1 MKNGL
6 CVIKTKDQPVTS
18 RLVQHLLDDPT
29 CDGGQW
35 DMVANLV
42 NKYGLVPKCVYQE
55 SHHSSNSRDL
65 NAVLK
70 KKFSSSALTSL
81 QSGAQKEQKWPLLN
95 LVRQILRVCNYKM
108 EPVRRSD
115 GYDDEG
121 KKKYKRFFLVK
132 KFKAVQAQPV

>member
-1 MKNGL
+1 MDKEIIEFLKKCKLQLEDETQLDGQL
-6 CVIKTKDQPVTS
+6 IPRDI
-18 RLVQHLLDDPT
+18 LLSPNT
-29 CDGGQW
+29 YEE
-35 DMVANLV
+35 VKA
-42 NKYGLVPKCVYQE
+42 E
-55 SHHSSNSRDL
+55 I
-65 NAVLK
+65 AVLK

-132 KFKAVQAQPV
+132 KFKAIVANSDR

>member
-1 MKNGL
+1 MDKEIIEFL
-6 CVIKTKDQPVTS
+6 KKCKLQ
-18 RLVQHLLDDPT
+18 LDDET
-29 CDGGQW
+29 QLEGQ
-35 DMVANLV
+35 LI
-42 NKYGLVPKCVYQE
+42 P
-55 SHHSSNSRDL
+55 RDIL
-65 NAVLK
+65 LSQNTYEEVKAEIDVLK

-132 KFKAVQAQPV
+132 KFKAVQAQTV

>member
-1 MKNGL
+1 MDKEIIDFLKKCKLQLEDETQLEGQL
-6 CVIKTKDQPVTS
+6 IPRDMLLS
-18 RLVQHLLDDPT
+18 RTTYEQVKMDI
-29 CDGGQW
+29 
-35 DMVANLV
+35 V
-42 NKYGLVPKCVYQE
+42 E
-55 SHHSSNSRDL
+55 
-65 NAVLK
+65 LK

-81 QSGAQKEQKWPLLN
+81 QSCAEKEQKWPLLN

-132 KFKAVQAQPV
+132 KFKSVQAQTVNMNN

>member
-1 MKNGL
+1 MDKEIIEFLKKCKLQLEDETQLDGQL
-6 CVIKTKDQPVTS
+6 IPRDI
-18 RLVQHLLDDPT
+18 LLSPNT
-29 CDGGQW
+29 YEE
-35 DMVANLV
+35 VKA
-42 NKYGLVPKCVYQE
+42 E
-55 SHHSSNSRDL
+55 I
-65 NAVLK
+65 AVLK

-132 KFKAVQAQPV
+132 KLKAIVVNSEQ

>member
-1 MKNGL
+1 MDKEIIEFL
-6 CVIKTKDQPVTS
+6 KKCKLQ
-18 RLVQHLLDDPT
+18 LDDET
-29 CDGGQW
+29 QLEGQ
-35 DMVANLV
+35 LI
-42 NKYGLVPKCVYQE
+42 P
-55 SHHSSNSRDL
+55 RDIL
-65 NAVLK
+65 LSPNTHEDVKAEIAVLK

-132 KFKAVQAQPV
+132 KFKSVQAQTVNMNN

>member
-1 MKNGL
+1 MDKEIIEFLKKCKLQLEDETQLEGQL
-6 CVIKTKDQPVTS
+6 IPRDM
-18 RLVQHLLDDPT
+18 LLSPNT
-29 CDGGQW
+29 YEE
-35 DMVANLV
+35 VKA
-42 NKYGLVPKCVYQE
+42 E
-55 SHHSSNSRDL
+55 I
-65 NAVLK
+65 AVLK

-132 KFKAVQAQPV
+132 KLKAIVVNSEQ